1 MLFLYLP
8 PTANGTRALP
18 PPGCDFTRPW
28 RPAPWYEPLWPLLLA
43 KLDADT
49 TPESFDDYLDLRTE
63 CLRRGEPHVS
73 IIDARAATIRLAPL
87 RLRFIAWL
95 RAHERALREC
105 SLGSAYVLNT
115 PEGHMLAS
123 LIRHGGS
130 MQSPFYVSATM
141 PEAVAW
147 AAERLQERGLSDAAR
162 RVRAHYTLPTS

>member
-1 MLFLYLP
+1 MED
-8 PTANGTRALP
+8 G
-18 PPGCDFTRPW
+18 
-28 RPAPWYEPLWPLLLA
+28 LWPLLTV
-43 KLDADT
+43 KFGADM
-49 TPESFDDYLDLRTE
+49 TPEAFDDYLERRTE

-73 IIDARAATIRLAPL
+73 IIDARAMPIRLAPL
-87 RLRFIAWL
+87 RQRFIAWL
-95 RAHERALREC
+95 RTHEPALREC
-105 SLGSAYVLNT
+105 LVGSAYVLNT